1 MLVANTRFG
10 DLEISEEQI
19 IYFPKGIIGF
29 EGLER
34 YVLLNATD
42 KVSWLQSVDE
52 PALAFPVVQAPL
64 VYPGYSLYVEDDI
77 LSPLGEVDES
87 LMGIY
92 LVLVVPR
99 DPSAATVNLKAPI
112 VISFKSRRGMQLLVD
127 RPEYSM
133 RHRVVAA
140 KKGA

>member
-1 MLVANTRFG
+1 M
-10 DLEISEEQI
+10 
-19 IYFPKGIIGF
+19 
-29 EGLER
+29 
-34 YVLLNATD
+34 LNATD

>member
-64 VYPGYSLYVEDDI
+64 VYQ
-77 LSPLGEVDES
+77 
-87 LMGIY
+87 
-92 LVLVVPR
+92 
-99 DPSAATVNLKAPI
+99 AT
-112 VISFKSRRGMQLLVD
+112 R
-127 RPEYSM
+127 SM
-133 RHRVVAA
+133 
-140 KKGA
+140 